1 MDYPRPVQTTYAG
14 PELAA
19 EMTAALSSA
28 SILFKQN
35 NPTYSKKLIK
45 ASESLFAFARDT
57 RKRRPYSRGNP
68 WVDPYYN
75 STGYFDEYL
84 WGSTWLYLATGN
96 VKYLALATNPGIT
109 KNAMGFRWTRK
120 MSVLSWDNK
129 VPSALMLLTRVRLF
143 KAPEYPYEETL
154 IGHHKFIALSMCSY
168 LKPFRLFKWSKGG
181 LIQFNDGGEE
191 SLQYVA
197 NAAFLANLFAD
208 YLNATDSPGWLCGPN
223 FFPIATL
230 REFASSQIDYIL
242 GKNPLDL
249 SYVVG
254 YGDKYPNRV
263 HHRAASIPSD
273 GLKYSCKGGYKWRD
287 STKPNPNTIVGAMVG
302 GPDRFDNFHD
312 DRSASAGPTLA
323 GNAGLVAALVSLTSG
338 GGYGVDKS
346 FLFSNL
352 PPPPIP

>member
-35 NPTYSKKLIK
+35 NPTYSIKLIK

-168 LKPFRLFKWSKGG
+168 LKPFRLLKWSKGTEFRSFH
-181 LIQFNDGGEE
+181 LK
-191 SLQYVA
+191 
-197 NAAFLANLFAD
+197 NLLHELNQTSCSCEFELP
-208 YLNATDSPGWLCGPN
+208 YLNLT
-223 FFPIATL
+223 
-230 REFASSQIDYIL
+230 IL
-242 GKNPLDL
+242 KLIFIRGCLVMIYERFGK
-249 SYVVG
+249 
-254 YGDKYPNRV
+254 KE
-263 HHRAASIPSD
+263 
-273 GLKYSCKGGYKWRD
+273 
-287 STKPNPNTIVGAMVG
+287 
-302 GPDRFDNFHD
+302 
-312 DRSASAGPTLA
+312 
-323 GNAGLVAALVSLTSG
+323 
-338 GGYGVDKS
+338 S
-346 FLFSNL
+346 FLK
-352 PPPPIP
+352 